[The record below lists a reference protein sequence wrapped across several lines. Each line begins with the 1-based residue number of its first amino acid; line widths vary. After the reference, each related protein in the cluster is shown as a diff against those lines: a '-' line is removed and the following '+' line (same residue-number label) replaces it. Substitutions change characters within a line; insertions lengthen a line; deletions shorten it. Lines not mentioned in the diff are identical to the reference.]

1 MKQAELLRD
10 VAEYVS
16 TLTGKDYR
24 VNYAPMRNLSEQE
37 PSEYRAVSPG
47 SMRKEAVTRGVAPVT
62 YQEVRIAVFKPFG
75 LIDAESI
82 AEVQDELE
90 LILDSMMS
98 RATPLRFT
106 SDDGT
111 VEGTVK
117 AGECQPGF
125 DSGVNLAELEQ
136 HQPMLIGSVSV
147 MFLLG

>member
-10 VAEYVS
+10 VAEYLS
-16 TLTGKDYR
+16 ELTGKEYR
-24 VNYAPMRNLSEQE
+24 VNYAPMRNISEQK
-37 PSEYRAVSPG
+37 PTEYRAVSPG
-47 SMRKEAVTRGVAPVT
+47 TLRKEAVTRGVAPVT
-62 YQEVRIAVFKPFG
+62 YQEVRISIFAAG

-98 RATPLRFT
+98 RAVPLRFT

-117 AGECQPGF
+117 AGECQPAF

-136 HQPMLIGSVSV
+136 HQPMLLGSVSV
-147 MFLLG
+147 MFLMG

>member
-16 TLTGKDYR
+16 TLTGKSYCVD
-24 VNYAPMRNLSEQE
+24 YAPMRNLSEQE
-37 PSEYRAVSPG
+37 PAEYRAVSPG
-47 SMRKEAVTRGVAPVT
+47 TMRKEAVTRGVAPVT

-98 RATPLRFT
+98 RGNPLRFT

>member
-16 TLTGKDYR
+16 TLTGKSYR
-24 VNYAPMRNLSEQE
+24 VDYAPMRNLSEQE

-47 SMRKEAVTRGVAPVT
+47 SMRKEAITRGQAPVT
-62 YQEVRIAVFKPFG
+62 YQEVRIAVFAQGP
-75 LIDAESI
+75 IDAERI

-98 RATPLRFT
+98 RGNPLRFT
-106 SDDGT
+106 SGDGT

-136 HQPMLIGSVSV
+136 HQPQLIGSVNV